1 MSVINQMLK
10 DLDQQ
15 QGKKGPAVVSQRPSL
30 PRPPGRSNKL
40 LWGLCALLVIG
51 GGFSLLAPERLSR
64 MLALL
69 SPQPEVAA
77 PLNTSPNTRQNAKS
91 DSSQSPMSV
100 AIAEQEPVATAQSQI
115 AVPQQNQS
123 TANQSDQVAIQSEPA
138 AIKAAEA
145 GAEAPAALQ
154 AVTAAA
160 QTATRQAESGP
171 AEVRSTET
179 AAAEP
184 ATAATALAEQ
194 NALAVWPS
202 EPEGSSQVYPAA
214 KAEPFAADNTAAQ
227 TAAPGPSSMQVEQVV
242 FDKTA
247 QLARLKTQATA
258 ALASASYA
266 LLGEKAQ
273 QYIELSPKDVQ
284 GYEWLAESYRQLQQW
299 QSLQQLL
306 QLCAE
311 QRLSSDLLL
320 LQQARLASVQKNW
333 AGAELALNQISSAV
347 SNAEVL
353 QLKANALQQQQKLAE
368 ALLAWQQLTTIQ
380 PGFSRGW
387 LGQALVLEQL
397 GRLPQAKQAYQR
409 ALTAG
414 GLSAATVQFIQQRL
428 ATAE

>member
-30 PRPPGRSNKL
+30 PRPPGRSNQL
-40 LWGLCALLVIG
+40 LWAFGVLLVIG
-51 GGFSLLAPERLSR
+51 GGFSLLAPERLSH

-77 PLNTSPNTRQNAKS
+77 PLHTSPNTGPITRQDAKS
-91 DSSQSPMSV
+91 DSSQSQASV
-100 AIAEQEPVATAQSQI
+100 AIAEQEPVATAQSQN
-115 AVPQQNQS
+115 AAPQQNQS
-123 TANQSDQVAIQSEPA
+123 ISNQSEPA
-138 AIKAAEA
+138 ATNAAEA
-145 GAEAPAALQ
+145 GAEAPAAPQ
-154 AVTAAA
+154 AGTAAA
-160 QTATRQAESGP
+160 QTATPQAESGP

-184 ATAATALAEQ
+184 VTAAAALPEPK
-194 NALAVWPS
+194 ALAVWPS
-202 EPEGSSQVYPAA
+202 EPEGSSQLYPAA
-214 KAEPFAADNTAAQ
+214 KAETFAAEQSPTQAVA
-227 TAAPGPSSMQVEQVV
+227 PSSMQVEQVV
-242 FDKTA
+242 FDKTMQLA
-247 QLARLKTQATA
+247 QLKQQATA

-266 LLGEKAQ
+266 ELGTKAQ
-273 QYIELSPKDVQ
+273 QYIELSPNEVL

-299 QSLQQLL
+299 QALGQLL
-306 QLCAE
+306 QLCAGTG
-311 QRLSSDLLL
+311 LSSDGLQ
-320 LQQARLASVQKNW
+320 LQQARLFSQQKNW
-333 AGAELALNQISSAV
+333 GGAESALAQLSSKAITP
-347 SNAEVL
+347 EVL
-353 QLKANALQQQQKLAE
+353 QLKANALQQQQKLPE
-368 ALLAWQQLTTIQ
+368 ALLAWQQLTSIQ

-397 GRLPQAKQAYQR
+397 GQLAQAKQAYQQ

>member
-100 AIAEQEPVATAQSQI
+100 AIAEQEPVATAQNQI

-123 TANQSDQVAIQSEPA
+123 TANQSDQAAIQLEPA

-145 GAEAPAALQ
+145 GAEASAALQ
-154 AVTAAA
+154 TVTAAA
-160 QTATRQAESGP
+160 QTTTPQAESGP

-194 NALAVWPS
+194 KALAVWPS

-214 KAEPFAADNTAAQ
+214 KAEPFAADYTAAQ

-242 FDKTA
+242 FDKTMQLA
-247 QLARLKTQATA
+247 QLKQQATT
-258 ALASASYA
+258 ALASARYA
-266 LLGEKAQ
+266 ELGQKAQ
-273 QYIELSPKDVQ
+273 QYIELSPNEVL

-299 QSLQQLL
+299 QALQQLL
-306 QLCAE
+306 QLCAGAG
-311 QRLSSDLLL
+311 LSSDGLL
-320 LQQARLASVQKNW
+320 LQQARLFSQQKNW
-333 AGAELALNQISSAV
+333 AGTESALARLSSKAITP
-347 SNAEVL
+347 EVL
-353 QLKANALQQQQKLAE
+353 QLKANALQQQQKLDE

-397 GRLPQAKQAYQR
+397 GQLAQAKQAYQR

>member
-123 TANQSDQVAIQSEPA
+123 TANQSDQAAIQLEPA

-145 GAEAPAALQ
+145 GAEASAALQ
-154 AVTAAA
+154 TVTAAA
-160 QTATRQAESGP
+160 QTTTPQAESGP

-194 NALAVWPS
+194 KALAVWPS

-214 KAEPFAADNTAAQ
+214 KAEPFAADYTAAQ

-242 FDKTA
+242 FDKTMQLA
-247 QLARLKTQATA
+247 QLKQQATT
-258 ALASASYA
+258 ALASARYA
-266 LLGEKAQ
+266 ELGQKAQ
-273 QYIELSPKDVQ
+273 QYIELSPNEVL

-299 QSLQQLL
+299 QALQQLL
-306 QLCAE
+306 QLCAGAG
-311 QRLSSDLLL
+311 LSSDGLL
-320 LQQARLASVQKNW
+320 LQQARLFSQQKNW
-333 AGAELALNQISSAV
+333 AGTESALARLSSKAITP
-347 SNAEVL
+347 EVL
-353 QLKANALQQQQKLAE
+353 QLKANALQQQQKLDE

-397 GRLPQAKQAYQR
+397 GQLAQAKQAYQR